1 VILGLGLD
9 VVEVARIERMIG
21 AGAPAV
27 RARRFLDRCF
37 TRGEQD
43 TCEARRDRASGYA
56 ARFAAKE
63 AVMKALGA
71 PPGVRFTD
79 VEVVRDG
86 GAPRVRLAGAAASA
100 ARERGV
106 AQVHLTLTHDGG
118 IAAAAAVLEG
128 DGNQ

>member
-9 VVEVARIERMIG
+9 VVEVARIGRIVG
-21 AGAPAV
+21 AGAPAD

-37 TRGEQD
+37 TPGEQA

-63 AVMKALGA
+63 AVTKALGA
-71 PPGVRFTD
+71 PPGIRFTD
-79 VEVVRDG
+79 IEVVREG
-86 GAPRVRLAGAAASA
+86 GAPFVRLAGVAERA

-106 AQVHLTLTHDGG
+106 ARVHLTLTHDGG
-118 IAAAAAVLEG
+118 VAAAAAILEG
-128 DGNQ
+128 ERAP